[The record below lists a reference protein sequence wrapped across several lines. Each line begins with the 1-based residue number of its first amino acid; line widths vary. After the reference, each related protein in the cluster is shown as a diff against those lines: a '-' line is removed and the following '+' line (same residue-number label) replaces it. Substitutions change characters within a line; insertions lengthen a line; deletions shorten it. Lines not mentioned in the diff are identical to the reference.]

1 MASRIEV
8 TISELQSAATNI
20 TNAANDY
27 EAAAT
32 SLKNAG
38 DELASTWE
46 GDSQVAF
53 VAEQQRAF
61 EWYKKMAE
69 ICRSYAQAMNNAA
82 QKYME
87 TDSQAASTI
96 KAR

>member
-1 MASRIEV
+1 M
-8 TISELQSAATNI
+8 
-20 TNAANDY
+20 
-27 EAAAT
+27 
-32 SLKNAG
+32 
-38 DELASTWE
+38 
-46 GDSQVAF
+46 AF
-53 VAEQQRAF
+53 VSEQQRAF